1 MSFQTFS
8 LHQLG
13 WRFNHAQHLTLAD
26 FEAGYPARVIAVHR
40 SGLSVLSSRGQ
51 GAVVLP
57 HQLADADVTVG
68 DWVMVAHDADR
79 VLCVIERESLIA
91 RVAAGSERHRQSI
104 AANLDTLFIVT
115 SCNDDFNPS
124 RLARYLALALE
135 ADIEPVVVLT
145 KSDLSD
151 EMDDY
156 VTRAHELLPTL
167 AVVTVNATD
176 AASVAQLSHW
186 LDAGRTVA
194 FVGSPGVGKSTLTHR
209 LMGDAM
215 QQTGAT
221 GEDDAHGRHTTRVSQ
236 MFPTANGAWVI
247 DTPGMR
253 ELCTGPRKAAFLA
266 AVPGNA

>member
-13 WRFNHAQHLTLAD
+13 WRFHHAQHLTLAD
-26 FEAGYPARVIAVHR
+26 FEAGYPARVTAVHR
-40 SGLSVLSSRGQ
+40 SGVLVLSSRGQ

-57 HQLADADVTVG
+57 HHVVDADIAVG
-68 DWVMVAHDADR
+68 DWVLIEHDADR
-79 VLCVIERESLIA
+79 VLRVIERESLIA
-91 RVAAGSERHRQSI
+91 RVAAGSGYRHRSI

-115 SCNDDFNPS
+115 SCNDDFNPPL
-124 RLARYLALALE
+124 LAGYLALALE
-135 ADIEPVVVLT
+135 ADVEPVVVLT

-151 EMDDY
+151 EVDDY
-156 VTRAHELLPTL
+156 VARAHEMSPTL
-167 AVVTVNATD
+167 AVVAVNATD
-176 AASVAQLSHW
+176 AASVAQLAPW

-209 LMGDAM
+209 LMGDAV
-215 QQTGAT
+215 QWTGGL
-221 GEDDAHGRHTTRVSQ
+221 GEDDARGRHTTTAGG
-236 MFPTANGAWVI
+236 MFPTATGAWVI

-253 ELCTGPRKAAFLA
+253 ELCTGLRKVVFLA